1 YYNEHTMNKDN
12 SNEHDIHDELI
23 NLVTRLK
30 PVIEALRALIG
41 QADDAV
47 ATRLDHSLSRI
58 DGTVDEIST
67 VIAELGNSASASS
80 EALSQYQDLVL
91 KQLQAAVT
99 TFTDTEMPRRYDDKI
114 ADIIIDM
121 KQQIDTAV
129 QAVVTAKNASIEAQ
143 VSAMQAVADKLGASA
158 DSLALFTNQY
168 QAGHK
173 QIITDIEALETATK
187 KRIGEVKEDADK
199 DLDKIYKSIESMSIK
214 RIAAV
219 AAAATAGMVMVLV
232 LLVFWYVPSFNK
244 IAEMRQQ
251 QAELQRG
258 IDELETGWKQAFDN
272 AQSEQFILACD
283 VNEEQP
289 DVISWC
295 VRADSK
301 SVLRDEKGF
310 VYYKIA
316 ELTRAKLTE

>member
-1 YYNEHTMNKDN
+1 MNKDN

-80 EALSQYQDLVL
+80 EALSEYQDLVL

-232 LLVFWYVPSFNK
+232 LLVFWYVPSFDE

-251 QAELQRG
+251 QVELQRG
-258 IDELETGWKQAFDN
+258 IDELETGWKQAFNN
-272 AQSEQFILACD
+272 ARSQQLILTCD
-283 VNEEQP
+283 FNEEQP

-316 ELTRAKLTE
+316 ELTRAEPIE

>member
-1 YYNEHTMNKDN
+1 MNKDN

>member
-1 YYNEHTMNKDN
+1 MNKDN

-41 QADDAV
+41 KADDAV

-143 VSAMQAVADKLGASA
+143 VSAMQAVADKLGVSA
-158 DSLALFTNQY
+158 DSLALFTSQY
-168 QAGHK
+168 QAGHEQVIK
-173 QIITDIEALETATK
+173 DIEAFENATK

-199 DLDKIYKSIESMSIK
+199 DLGKIYKSIESMSIK

-219 AAAATAGMVMVLV
+219 AAACTAAVVISLMA
-232 LLVFWYVPSFNK
+232 LVFWYVPSFDK

-258 IDELETGWKQAFDN
+258 IDELETGWKQAFNN
-272 AQSEQFILACD
+272 AQSAQFILACD
-283 VNEEQP
+283 VNKDQP

-301 SVLRDEKGF
+301 SFLRDEKGF
-310 VYYKIA
+310 VYYKISGS
-316 ELTRAKLTE
+316 TRAKPTE

>member
-1 YYNEHTMNKDN
+1 MNKDN

-41 QADDAV
+41 KADDAV

-143 VSAMQAVADKLGASA
+143 VSAMQAVADKLGVSA
-158 DSLALFTNQY
+158 DSLALFTSQY
-168 QAGHK
+168 QAGHE
-173 QIITDIEALETATK
+173 QIIKDIEAFENATK

-199 DLDKIYKSIESMSIK
+199 DLGKIYKSIESMSIK

-219 AAAATAGMVMVLV
+219 AAACTAAVVISLMA
-232 LLVFWYVPSFNK
+232 LVFWYVPSFDK

-258 IDELETGWKQAFDN
+258 IDELETGWKQAFNN
-272 AQSEQFILACD
+272 AQSAQFILACD
-283 VNEEQP
+283 VNKDQP

-301 SVLRDEKGF
+301 SFLRDEKGF
-310 VYYKIA
+310 VYYKISGS
-316 ELTRAKLTE
+316 TRAKPTE

>member
-1 YYNEHTMNKDN
+1 MNKDN

-30 PVIEALRALIG
+30 PVIKALRALIG

-47 ATRLDHSLSRI
+47 ATRLDRSLSRI
-58 DGTVDEIST
+58 DGTVDDIST
-67 VIAELGNSASASS
+67 VIEELGNSASTSS
-80 EALSQYQDLVL
+80 AALSQYQDLVL
-91 KQLQAAVT
+91 KQLQTAVNA
-99 TFTDTEMPRRYDDKI
+99 FTDTEMPRRYDDKI
-114 ADIIIDM
+114 VGIITDM
-121 KQQIDTAV
+121 KQQIDMAV
-129 QAVVTAKNASIEAQ
+129 ESVVTTKNASREAQ
-143 VSAMQAVADKLGASA
+143 VSSMQAVAVKLSASA
-158 DSLALFTNQY
+158 DNLALFTNQY

-173 QIITDIEALETATK
+173 QIIEDIETFESTTKALIEQVEGRAS
-187 KRIGEVKEDADK
+187 K
-199 DLDKIYKSIESMSIK
+199 DLDKVYQSIEAMSIK

-219 AAAATAGMVMVLV
+219 AAACTAAVVISLV
-232 LLVFWYVPSFNK
+232 LLVFWYVPSFSD
-244 IAEMRQQ
+244 ISDLREQ

-272 AQSEQFILACD
+272 AQSQQIILACD
-283 VNEEQP
+283 VNEAQP

-301 SVLRDEKGF
+301 SVFRDDKGF

-316 ELTRAKLTE
+316 EVPRAEPTE

>member
-1 YYNEHTMNKDN
+1 MNKDN
-12 SNEHDIHDELI
+12 SNEYDIHDELV

-47 ATRLDHSLSRI
+47 ATRLDHSLSHI
-58 DGTVDEIST
+58 DAKIEEMTAVTQKLDDSAIS
-67 VIAELGNSASASS
+67 AS
-80 EALSQYQDLVL
+80 EALSQYQNLVL
-91 KQLQAAVT
+91 EQLQAAVT
-99 TFTDTEMPRRYDDKI
+99 TFTDTEMPSRYDDKI
-114 ADIIIDM
+114 ADIITNM

-129 QAVVTAKNASIEAQ
+129 QAVITAKNDSIEAK
-143 VSAMQAVADKLGASA
+143 VNAMQAVADKLGVSA
-158 DSLALFTNQY
+158 DSLALFTSQY
-168 QAGHK
+168 QAGHE
-173 QIITDIEALETATK
+173 QIIKDIEAFENATK

-199 DLDKIYKSIESMSIK
+199 DLGKIYKSIESMSIK

-232 LLVFWYVPSFNK
+232 LLVFWYVPSFDE

-251 QAELQRG
+251 QVELQRG
-258 IDELETGWKQAFDN
+258 IDELETGWKQAFNN
-272 AQSEQFILACD
+272 ARSQQLILTCD
-283 VNEEQP
+283 FNEEQP

-316 ELTRAKLTE
+316 ELTRAEPIE

>member
-1 YYNEHTMNKDN
+1 MNKDN

-47 ATRLDHSLSRI
+47 ATRLDHSLSHI
-58 DGTVDEIST
+58 DAKIEEMTAVTQKLDD
-67 VIAELGNSASASS
+67 SASSAS
-80 EALSQYQDLVL
+80 EALSQYQNLVL
-91 KQLQAAVT
+91 EQLQAAVT
-99 TFTDTEMPRRYDDKI
+99 TFTDTEMPSRYDDKI
-114 ADIIIDM
+114 TDIIIDM

-129 QAVVTAKNASIEAQ
+129 QAVITAKNDSIEAK
-143 VSAMQAVADKLGASA
+143 VNAMQVVADKLGVSA
-158 DSLALFTNQY
+158 DSLALFTSQY
-168 QAGHK
+168 QAGHE
-173 QIITDIEALETATK
+173 QIIKDIEAFENATK

-199 DLDKIYKSIESMSIK
+199 DLGKIYKSIESMSIK

-232 LLVFWYVPSFNK
+232 LLLFWYVPSFDK

-258 IDELETGWKQAFDN
+258 IDELETGWKQAFNN
-272 AQSEQFILACD
+272 AQSAQFILACD
-283 VNEEQP
+283 VNKDQP

-301 SVLRDEKGF
+301 SFLRDEKGF

-316 ELTRAKLTE
+316 GSTRVKPTE

>member
-1 YYNEHTMNKDN
+1 MNKDN
-12 SNEHDIHDELI
+12 SNEYDIHDELV

-47 ATRLDHSLSRI
+47 ATRLDHSLSHI
-58 DGTVDEIST
+58 DAKIEEMTAVTQKLDD
-67 VIAELGNSASASS
+67 SASSAS
-80 EALSQYQDLVL
+80 EALSQYQNLVL
-91 KQLQAAVT
+91 EQLQAAVT
-99 TFTDTEMPRRYDDKI
+99 TFTDTEMPSRYDDKI
-114 ADIIIDM
+114 ADIITNM

-129 QAVVTAKNASIEAQ
+129 QAVITAKNDSIEAK
-143 VSAMQAVADKLGASA
+143 VNAMQAVADKLGVSA
-158 DSLALFTNQY
+158 DSLALFTSQY
-168 QAGHK
+168 QAGHE
-173 QIITDIEALETATK
+173 QIIKDIEAFENATK

-199 DLDKIYKSIESMSIK
+199 DLGKIYKSIESMSIK

-219 AAAATAGMVMVLV
+219 AAACTAAVVISLMA
-232 LLVFWYVPSFNK
+232 LVFWYVPSFDK

-258 IDELETGWKQAFDN
+258 IDELETGWKQAFNN
-272 AQSEQFILACD
+272 AQSAQFILACD
-283 VNEEQP
+283 VNKDQP

-301 SVLRDEKGF
+301 SFLRDEKGF

-316 ELTRAKLTE
+316 GSTRAKPTE